1 MGHAEGWG
9 LYCEKLGH
17 EMGIYDTPYE
27 SFGQLTYEMWRA
39 TRLVVDTGMH
49 WKGWSREEA
58 VRYMADNS
66 ALSILNI
73 RTEVD
78 RYLATPGQAT
88 AYKMGELK
96 IQELRARAENALGAE
111 FSLRD
116 FHDIIIADGSMPL
129 SLIER
134 RVDAY
139 IASRLRVGD
148 DSVQQLH

>member
-1 MGHAEGWG
+1 
-9 LYCEKLGH
+9 
-17 EMGIYDTPYE
+17 
-27 SFGQLTYEMWRA
+27 
-39 TRLVVDTGMH
+39 
-49 WKGWSREEA
+49 
-58 VRYMADNS
+58 
-66 ALSILNI
+66 
-73 RTEVD
+73 
-78 RYLATPGQAT
+78 
-88 AYKMGELK
+88 MGELK